1 MLKLFKSTI
10 ANDCLLDHFMMYEEE
25 EARGRNYTRSKLSGD
40 APRFIPA
47 PKLYA
52 AHACAPRQPKADR
65 ALVDRIIRET
75 HDLAGKLQHVNLD
88 MQQGSWKESGNLVR
102 DPAKANARRKKHSNY
117 RKQAHEDLV
126 KAVTYQPVASN
137 MLAAL
142 DGGKL
147 TWQEAEVAPVGEEH
161 PEAAASVSSEAPEEY
176 PTEVKNSL
184 VHSASAIPEMV
195 YEEKK
200 IIREHCSPAIS
211 SEMSGGWSGCSI
223 DDVLRVGSMLVP
235 LKLSS

>member
-1 MLKLFKSTI
+1 
-10 ANDCLLDHFMMYEEE
+10 
-25 EARGRNYTRSKLSGD
+25 
-40 APRFIPA
+40 
-47 PKLYA
+47 
-52 AHACAPRQPKADR
+52 
-65 ALVDRIIRET
+65 
-75 HDLAGKLQHVNLD
+75 
-88 MQQGSWKESGNLVR
+88 
-102 DPAKANARRKKHSNY
+102 
-117 RKQAHEDLV
+117 
-126 KAVTYQPVASN
+126 
-137 MLAAL
+137 MLATL

-147 TWQEAEVAPVGEEH
+147 TWQEAEVAPVGKEH

-184 VHSASAIPEMV
+184 VHSASAIPEMI

-223 DDVLRVGSMLVP
+223 DDFLRVGSMLVP